1 MKNYYGSHVASFSS
15 VRSVGGGVFEYKMDF
30 GPGYRICLGHVGKA
44 RTLWLE
50 YKTGKKDGTI
60 TMALTRAFRET
71 VIKRAT
77 GDDDYRRGLLAEA
90 VNEILDGNLDAGKA
104 MLRDYINATIT
115 FPEVARRLNK
125 SSKNI
130 HRMLGPGSN
139 PRMDSLIGV
148 LRILQEHERVRL
160 QTTCLTATA

>member
-1 MKNYYGSHVASFSS
+1 MV
-15 VRSVGGGVFEYKMDF
+15 
-30 GPGYRICLGHVGKA
+30 
-44 RTLWLE
+44 
-50 YKTGKKDGTI
+50 TI

-71 VIKRAT
+71 VIKRAA
-77 GDDDYRRGLLAEA
+77 GDSDYRRGLLAEA

-115 FPEVARRLNK
+115 FPELARRLNK
-125 SSKNI
+125 SSKSI
-130 HRMLGPGSN
+130 HRMLGPGGN

-160 QTTCLTATA
+160 QTTCLTGAA